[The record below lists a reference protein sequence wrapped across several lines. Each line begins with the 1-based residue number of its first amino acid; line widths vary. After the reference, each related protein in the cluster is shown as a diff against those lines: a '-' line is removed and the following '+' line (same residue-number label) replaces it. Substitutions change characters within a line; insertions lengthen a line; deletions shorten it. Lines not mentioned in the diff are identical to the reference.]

1 MDQSQGERF
10 KMNQTKYIVVEN
22 DFVKSPSIIIFP
34 SNISHKNMS
43 DALKRI
49 RFNKVIS
56 AGFIDDFMQCYGES
70 QTLNLKSRTEDTVL
84 LHKMLEISDKI
95 LKFI

>member
-1 MDQSQGERF
+1 MDQSQREKF
-10 KMNQTKYIVVEN
+10 MNQTKYIVVEN

-56 AGFIDDFMQCYGES
+56 AGFIDDFMQCFGES
-70 QTLNLKSRTEDTVL
+70 QTLNLKSRKEDTVL
-84 LHKMLEISDKI
+84 LRTMLEINDT
-95 LKFI
+95 LLPY

>member
-1 MDQSQGERF
+1 MI
-10 KMNQTKYIVVEN
+10 NTKYIVLED
-22 DFVKSPSIIIFP
+22 DFVKSPSIIVFP

-56 AGFIDDFMQCYGES
+56 AGFIDEFMKCYGES
-70 QTLNLKSRTEDTVL
+70 QTLNLKSRFEEDTLL
-84 LHKMLEISDKI
+84 LHTMLEISDKT
-95 LKFI
+95 LSFI